1 MLSKTAPST
10 GKLLISEPFLSDPN
24 FKRSV
29 VLLADHGAEGTLGFI
44 LNQPS
49 NLILKDLVPD
59 LWEADYPVFIGGPV
73 EVDTIHFVHRCYDKM
88 GSGEEIAKGIYWGGN
103 FETLKILVNSNS
115 IQPHEVKFFL
125 GYSGW
130 SPLQLEEEI
139 EQNTWIVSEKYHPD
153 VVFAHN
159 EEELWREVII
169 NLGPKYAHISNFP
182 SDPSLN

>member
-1 MLSKTAPST
+1 MLSKTAPSA

-29 VLLADHGAEGTLGFI
+29 VLLADHGEGGTLGFI

-73 EVDTIHFVHRCYDKM
+73 EVDTIHFIHRCYEKM
-88 GSGEEIAKGIYWGGN
+88 ASGEEIAKGIYWGGN

-130 SPLQLEEEI
+130 SPSQLEEEI
-139 EQNTWIVSEKYHPD
+139 AENTWIVSDQYHQN